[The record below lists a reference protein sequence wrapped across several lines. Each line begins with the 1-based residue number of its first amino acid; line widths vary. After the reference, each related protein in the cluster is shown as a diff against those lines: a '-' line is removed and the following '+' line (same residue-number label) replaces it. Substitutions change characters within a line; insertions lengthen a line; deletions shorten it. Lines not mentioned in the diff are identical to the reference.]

1 MKYKGQNIH
10 KTTFT
15 KVSKI
20 YKCLHTQY
28 VEILKSIVEKVNCF
42 QHLTHVQTSNNFA
55 WVFYQ
60 DLVSA

>member
-1 MKYKGQNIH
+1 M
-10 KTTFT
+10 
-15 KVSKI
+15 
-20 YKCLHTQY
+20 LAQY